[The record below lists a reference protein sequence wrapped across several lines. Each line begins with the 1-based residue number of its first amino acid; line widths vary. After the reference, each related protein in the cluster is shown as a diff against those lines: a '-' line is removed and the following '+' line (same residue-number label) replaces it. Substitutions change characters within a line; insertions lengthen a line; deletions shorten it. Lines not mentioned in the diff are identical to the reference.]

1 MFKKAITALL
11 FLSLTCGVAAQ
22 TSIDS
27 LQTVVESSTNDS
39 IKASALLSLSQLQSD
54 PELAIEYGTEA
65 LTVAETNELVELTA
79 EIATSLGIVYY
90 GLGDYEKT
98 LDFFYQAQTANETLQ
113 DSMRMAIGYNNI
125 GLILSDLGRLDETV
139 KNHKLSLR
147 IKQSLGDDEGIANS
161 LSNLGLAYQ
170 EMDSL
175 DLALD
180 YFYQALKIDQS
191 LNNTY
196 GLYTI
201 FSNLGKNYF
210 LRDQFD
216 STSFYYNKAIMLTDQ
231 INNSYNKAELLKD
244 YADLNAKQGQY
255 GRAIEKYNSS
265 LRLAQDIDAKSIIR
279 DNYKGLSFVY
289 QQINEL
295 DEALVNYEK
304 YDSLN
309 KLLFSQ
315 EQSNKLAE
323 IERNYQIQR
332 GQKEIEL
339 LKKESE
345 IKDLQLRNNTYTM
358 YFLVAGILM
367 VAAIVMLQYR
377 KNLYKTK
384 TNRIL
389 RNQNIEIQDKNKN
402 IMDSILYAKN
412 IQKAI
417 LPSGDK
423 LKALFKDAF
432 VYSKARD
439 IVNGDFYWF
448 AEKGDKVIIAAV
460 DCTGHG
466 VPAAF
471 LNVLGNSHLN
481 SIVIEQN
488 QLAPGEVLKKL
499 NERMLTSLHGNE
511 LDLHTEDGMDIGLC
525 LLDTS
530 SYKLQFAGAKR
541 PLYYFHEN
549 ELRIIKGDSHPV
561 GGDAYQR
568 DRSFQ
573 QHDLQLKKD
582 DSFYLFSDGIVDQF
596 GGPKNKKFMYSKL
609 RSILQRVHD
618 QPMAD
623 QLMVIQ
629 DDFFTWKGD
638 NQQTDDILI
647 IGIRV

>member
-1 MFKKAITALL
+1 MFKKAITALF
-11 FLSLTCGVAAQ
+11 FLSLTSGVAAQ

-27 LQTVVESSTNDS
+27 LERVAESATNDS
-39 IKASALLSLSQLQSD
+39 IKASALLNISQIHDD
-54 PELAIEYGTEA
+54 PVLAIEYGIKA
-65 LTVAETNELVELTA
+65 LSIAEENDFLQLSA
-79 EIATSLGIVYY
+79 EIATNLGIVYY

-98 LDFFYQAQTANETLQ
+98 LDYFYQAQSANESMQ

-125 GLILSDLGRLDETV
+125 GLILSDLGRLDETI

-180 YFYQALKIDQS
+180 YFYSALKLDQE

-201 FSNLGKNYF
+201 YSNLGKNYY
-210 LRDQFD
+210 LRNQFD

-244 YADLNAKQGQY
+244 YADLNAKQRQY
-255 GRAIEKYNSS
+255 DRAIEKYNSS
-265 LRLAQDIDAKSIIR
+265 LRLAQAIDAKSIIR

-289 QQINEL
+289 QQTDKL
-295 DEALVNYEK
+295 DEALASYEK

-358 YFLVAGILM
+358 YFLVAAILM
-367 VAAIVMLQYR
+367 VAAIVILQYR
-377 KNLYKTK
+377 KNLYKTR

-389 RNQNIEIQDKNKN
+389 RNQNLEIQDKNKN

-488 QLAPGEVLKKL
+488 ELAPGNILKKL

-525 LLDTS
+525 LLDTKS
-530 SYKLQFAGAKR
+530 FKLQFAGAKR
-541 PLYYFHEN
+541 PLYYFCEN
-549 ELRIIKGDSHPV
+549 QLRIIKGDSHPV
-561 GGDAYQR
+561 GGDAYPK
-568 DRSFQ
+568 DRCFQ
-573 QHDLQLKKD
+573 QHEVELQKED
-582 DSFYLFSDGIVDQF
+582 CFYLFSDGIVDQF

-609 RSILQRVHD
+609 RSILQKVHQ
-618 QPMAD
+618 QPMED

-629 DDFFTWKGD
+629 DDYFTWKGE